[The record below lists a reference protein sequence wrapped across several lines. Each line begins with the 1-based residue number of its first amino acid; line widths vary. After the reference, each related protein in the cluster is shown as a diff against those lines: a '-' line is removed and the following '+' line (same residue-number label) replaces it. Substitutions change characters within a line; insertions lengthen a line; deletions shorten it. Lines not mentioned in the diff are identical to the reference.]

1 MTCFK
6 PEGTL
11 LPTAQNARILSSPT
25 LLREAYKS
33 GTPLEGRA
41 VLCDGEHNLHV
52 DLGIIP
58 KNEGALGIEDGSV
71 RDIAL
76 ISRVNKAVIFRIT
89 GFDTDQKGETY
100 AILSRR
106 SVQEDCRRELCF
118 IKLAPLQKI

>member
-52 DLGIIP
+52 DLGCMRGIIP

-76 ISRVNKAVIFRIT
+76 ISRVNKAVIFRII
-89 GFDTDQKGETY
+89 GFDADKNGEHTP
-100 AILSRR
+100 
-106 SVQEDCRRELCF
+106 C
-118 IKLAPLQKI
+118 

>member
-33 GTPLEGRA
+33 GAPLEGRA

-52 DLGIIP
+52 DLGCMRGIIP
-58 KNEGALGIEDGSV
+58 KTRVRSESRTGAC
-71 RDIAL
+71 A
-76 ISRVNKAVIFRIT
+76 ISR
-89 GFDTDQKGETY
+89 
-100 AILSRR
+100 
-106 SVQEDCRRELCF
+106 
-118 IKLAPLQKI
+118 

>member
-52 DLGIIP
+52 DLGCMRGIIP
-58 KNEGALGIEDGSV
+58 KNEGARSESRTGACE
-71 RDIAL
+71 
-76 ISRVNKAVIFRIT
+76 ISRS
-89 GFDTDQKGETY
+89 
-100 AILSRR
+100 SRG
-106 SVQEDCRRELCF
+106 
-118 IKLAPLQKI
+118 